1 MMNQVRPPAHWFV
14 LWRYNITTKSP
25 FWSSILIRSNWAMN
39 KRLGSL
45 GYMGG
50 LYYSIPSCIGI
61 AIKHYED
68 PYLNNQYKVR
78 RFYFRGSFGL
88 PSCSDYKFST
98 YSSKWI
104 YLSGRLEIHPFTKTQ
119 VFTWSPVLVD
129 KLSSL
134 LGVLRSTW
142 MIFWLVKL
150 QPPPP

>member
-1 MMNQVRPPAHWFV
+1 
-14 LWRYNITTKSP
+14 
-25 FWSSILIRSNWAMN
+25 MN
-39 KRLGSL
+39 KQLGSL

-61 AIKHYED
+61 AIKHCED

-88 PSCSDYKFST
+88 PSCSDYKFSR

-119 VFTWSPVLVD
+119 AFIFTRRFKKSMNDFLA
-129 KLSSL
+129 
-134 LGVLRSTW
+134 GQTT
-142 MIFWLVKL
+142 
-150 QPPPP
+150 PPPP